1 MDWVTGWLWEGI
13 LSGETGNRLVS
24 GSVKE
29 LTPYHRRN
37 CLKSPCLEPKW
48 LKVGHQDL
56 SWKRNLT
63 MWPTLLFLNTSIS
76 SSPWTKSYSSPE
88 SHAGCEPDV
97 FLTVHSVCHKPFP
110 CFLLESKMLIF
121 LYLIEEV
128 VCLPRKR
135 SHAFVSLWG
144 RKVLKSGF
152 LKYWF
157 PGRISGH
164 SGSVC
169 LR

>member
-1 MDWVTGWLWEGI
+1 MGI

-48 LKVGHQDL
+48 LKVGQQDLSWKKKKKKDL

-63 MWPTLLFLNTSIS
+63 TWPTLLFLNTSIS
-76 SSPWTKSYSSPE
+76 SSPWTKSSSSPE

-97 FLTVHSVCHKPFP
+97 FLTVQSVCHKPFP

-135 SHAFVSLWG
+135 SHAFVSL
-144 RKVLKSGF
+144 
-152 LKYWF
+152 
-157 PGRISGH
+157 
-164 SGSVC
+164 
-169 LR
+169 